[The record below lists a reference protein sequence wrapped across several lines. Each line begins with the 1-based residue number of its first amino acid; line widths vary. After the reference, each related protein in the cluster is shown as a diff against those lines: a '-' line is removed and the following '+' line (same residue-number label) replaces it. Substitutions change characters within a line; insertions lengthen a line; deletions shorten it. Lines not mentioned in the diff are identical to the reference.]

1 MSAAPNYRRPIA
13 PLARPTAPER
23 PALQAVEVA
32 PSRASKRAR
41 PRPLYAA
48 VTLGGVFAV
57 IVAQLLLSLIVS
69 NGAYELSTL
78 SSERAALTREEQQL
92 REQIDVSGSPQNLA
106 AEAERLGM
114 VANGSS
120 AVLWLSDGRVDG
132 NVGAAEP
139 GAGVV
144 GSHGN
149 LVANALL
156 AQQAAAGAATA
167 EETGPADTPEAA
179 AASASQ
185 APTMGGLPTP
195 ATH

>member
-1 MSAAPNYRRPIA
+1 MSAAPNLRRPIA
-13 PLARPTAPER
+13 PLARPAAPER
-23 PALQAVEVA
+23 PALQVVEVA

-132 NVGAAEP
+132 DVGAAEP

-156 AQQAAAGAATA
+156 AQQAAGAASA
-167 EETGPADTPEAA
+167 DETGSADTPEPA
-179 AASASQ
+179 AASAAE
-185 APTMGGLPTP
+185 APTMSGLPTP